1 MWPEPN
7 RYSDLCI
14 RTKKVFAHEHTTYPP
29 NMLPYHLPSIAL
41 PGIVTPGQSQK
52 PKGVDIEV
60 HPMCEFC
67 RECTPDDDGLF
78 AHMREKHEE
87 CFICKR
93 NETLHE

>member
-1 MWPEPN
+1 M
-7 RYSDLCI
+7 
-14 RTKKVFAHEHTTYPP
+14 FAHEHVTYPP
-29 NMLPYHLPSIAL
+29 NLLPYHLPSIQL
-41 PGIVTPGQSQK
+41 RGQPPK

-67 RECTPDDDGLF
+67 RECTLDDDELY

-93 NETLHE
+93 NEVWHK